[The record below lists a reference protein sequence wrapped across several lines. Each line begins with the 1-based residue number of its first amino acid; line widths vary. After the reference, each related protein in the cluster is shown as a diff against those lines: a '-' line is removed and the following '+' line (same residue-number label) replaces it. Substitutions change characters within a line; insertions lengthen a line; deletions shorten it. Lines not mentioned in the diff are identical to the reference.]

1 MWTRSSPRSPNELRN
16 RIPAAFG
23 VVLSCRDLILW
34 RAVSSQPHNILR
46 FRDVTVRYG
55 RQVALDHVTVSVAC
69 GSLTAVLGPN
79 GAGKS
84 TFLRA
89 VLGWMPLDSGEI
101 RIGDAHTQ
109 HLLPRLAYLPQ
120 RQSIDWDFP
129 ITVRGVVEQGR
140 YPSLRWY
147 QRFSAR
153 DRERVDRALA
163 ELDITDLGN
172 RQIRMLSGGQQQR
185 VFLARALAQGAD
197 IFLLD
202 EPFAGLDL
210 HATEELAHILRG
222 WEAQGRTVLAVVHD
236 LSLARAHFRNGVL
249 LNTRLVAAGPI
260 ETVLTEET
268 IHAAYRSGHCVH
280 RGDTNNPL
288 TTVRTTEF
296 PK

>member
-1 MWTRSSPRSPNELRN
+1 MRTGLASRRRGPQVDP
-16 RIPAAFG
+16 
-23 VVLSCRDLILW
+23 VLSHH
-34 RAVSSQPHNILR
+34 HNILR
-46 FRDVTVRYG
+46 VRDVTVRHG
-55 RQVALDHVTVSVAC
+55 SVLALDRLSVSIPC
-69 GSLTAVLGPN
+69 GSLTALLGPN

-84 TFLRA
+84 TLLRA
-89 VLGWMPLDSGEI
+89 ILGWHPLESGEI

-120 RQSIDWDFP
+120 RQTVDWDFP

-147 QRFSAR
+147 QRFGTR
-153 DRERVDRALA
+153 DAERVERALA
-163 ELDITDLGN
+163 ELDITELAE

-202 EPFAGLDL
+202 EPFGGLDL
-210 HATEELAHILRG
+210 HATEELAHILRA

-236 LSLARAHFRNGVL
+236 LALARAHFRQGVL
-249 LNTRLVAAGPI
+249 INRSLIAEGPLSD
-260 ETVLTEET
+260 VLAERNVDR
-268 IHAAYRSGHCVH
+268 AYRGGHCVH
-280 RGDTNNPL
+280 DDPL
-288 TTVRTTEF
+288 RLVRTAAF